1 MIDEYS
7 GEICEYCDGAMCDR
21 MGYKDELKEMLQDVG
36 LHDGSIKEL
45 RFIMYRK
52 FTLLKHG
59 LLGKKNRRE
68 ICYCVND
75 IILHTFPLE
84 KGQRKCGFE
93 AIKNNHD

>member
-1 MIDEYS
+1 MIVEYS

-21 MGYKDELKEMLQDVG
+21 MEYKDELKEMLQDVG

-68 ICYCVND
+68 VCYCVRD
-75 IILHTFPLE
+75 IILHTFPVE
-84 KGQRKCGFE
+84 KGQRKRGFE
-93 AIKNNHD
+93 AIKK